1 MQMKVFTGN
10 ANVALAREICDYLGL
25 PLGAATVGRF
35 PDGEIR
41 VKVEEDVRG
50 KDVFVVQP
58 TCPPRTNDYIMELL
72 LMIDSFRRSSAKAIT
87 AVIPYYGYGR
97 QDRKDEGRVPIS
109 SKLVA
114 NLIEAAGADRV
125 VTMDLHSS
133 QIQAF
138 FYIPVDHLFAA
149 PVLYRHFMKI
159 DRSKLVVCS
168 DDGSVKMG
176 MAHSQRIGVPLA
188 VYGKKRISPTEVMVH
203 SLIGEVKGK
212 DVLIIDDVI
221 TTMGSIYAAALFL
234 KDRGAEAIHVGATHG
249 AFCGESLERLR
260 AEVITE
266 VAVTNTVPVLE
277 EVTDIGVK
285 VLSIAELLGEAMKRI
300 HENRSV
306 SSLFQWNSQ

>member
-1 MQMKVFTGN
+1 MKVFTGN
-10 ANVALAREICDYLGL
+10 ANVALAEEICEYLGM

-50 KDVFVVQP
+50 NHVFIVQP

-72 LMIDSFRRSSAKAIT
+72 LMIDSCRRSSARAIT
-87 AVIPYYGYGR
+87 AVIPYYGYAR

-109 SKLVA
+109 SRLVA
-114 NLIEAAGADRV
+114 NLIEAAGANRV

-133 QIQAF
+133 QIQGF
-138 FYIPVDHLFAA
+138 FNIPMDHLFAA
-149 PVLYRHFMKI
+149 PVLYRHFKKI
-159 DRSKLVVCS
+159 GREKLVVCS

-176 MAHSQRIGVPLA
+176 MAHAQRIGVPLA

-203 SLIGEVKGK
+203 SLIGDVKGK

-234 KDRGAEAIHVGATHG
+234 KDRGAEGIHVGATHG
-249 AFCGESLERLR
+249 AFCGDALKRLR
-260 AEVITE
+260 EPAISE
-266 VAVTNTVPVLE
+266 VAVTNTVPVSKEALE
-277 EVTDIGVK
+277 TGVK
-285 VLSIAELLGEAMKRI
+285 VLSVAELLGEAMKRV

-306 SSLFQWNSQ
+306 SSLFQWNNQ